1 MFRRLSH
8 SLQYDRFGQNH
19 QQVEQSDLPNPQR
32 RALVGKLAK
41 AAVVVPVATFL
52 YDASNNA
59 ANGY

>member
-1 MFRRLSH
+1 MNESPEEPIEEGKRDVNRS
-8 SLQYDRFGQNH
+8 N
-19 QQVEQSDLPNPQR
+19 LPNPER

-52 YDASNNA
+52 YDASNNT